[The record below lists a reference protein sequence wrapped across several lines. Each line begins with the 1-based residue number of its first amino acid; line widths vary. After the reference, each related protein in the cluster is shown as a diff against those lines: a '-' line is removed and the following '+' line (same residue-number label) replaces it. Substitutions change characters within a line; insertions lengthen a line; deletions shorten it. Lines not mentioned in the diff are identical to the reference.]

1 MPMDS
6 ATRNFLG
13 LVGISATLAAY
24 PACGF
29 VVYVLVPLLGASPG
43 ALAHL
48 GPVCLLPAIVLI
60 ALVGTSAGLALRTLG
75 LQSSASRRLSRR
87 IRGLA
92 LPAPPEL
99 SVAAKAAG
107 LDGRVAV
114 LDSPGQ
120 FSFVYGLLVPRV
132 AIGRGFLESLT
143 AEELRAALEHERY
156 HVRHLD
162 PLRALLGKAL
172 TEAFFLLPSLEVL
185 RLRYEVGRELAAD
198 RRAERVCG
206 RRPLLGALL
215 KALEEPGR
223 EPVISASLADSGTL
237 DARISCL
244 ETGQAP
250 ALVSAGIPSL
260 LMSALGTCSFLLLL
274 IAAVVGLGGTSAL
287 AGMAADEL
295 SASGTLLGA
304 LCAAPVVALVGAIYW
319 RLARRAGEPLTIRR
333 RTGRSAVSRS
343 GSSESGIA

>member
-6 ATRNFLG
+6 PTRNFLG

-24 PACGF
+24 PVCGF
-29 VVYVLVPLLGASPG
+29 IVYVLVPLLGLSPG

-48 GPVCLLPAIVLI
+48 GPVCLLPAVVLT
-60 ALVGTSAGLALRTLG
+60 ALVGASTGLATRTLG
-75 LQSSASRRLSRR
+75 RQISVSRRLSRR
-87 IRGLA
+87 VRALA
-92 LPAPPEL
+92 LPPPPEL
-99 SVAAKAAG
+99 SVAAKATG
-107 LDGRVAV
+107 LDGRVAM
-114 LDSPGQ
+114 LDSPEQ
-120 FSFVYGLLVPRV
+120 FSFVYGILVPRV

-162 PLRALLGKAL
+162 PLRALLGKTL

-198 RRAERVCG
+198 RWAERASG

-237 DARISCL
+237 DARISRL
-244 ETGQAP
+244 ETGQTP
-250 ALVSAGIPSL
+250 ALTSAGIPSL
-260 LMSALGTCSFLLLL
+260 FTSALGASSFLLLL
-274 IAAVVGLGGTSAL
+274 ITAVVGLGGTSAL
-287 AGMAADEL
+287 ASLAADEL
-295 SASGTLLGA
+295 SAGGALLGA
-304 LCAAPVVALVGAIYW
+304 LCAVPIVAVVGLLYW
-319 RLARRAGEPLTIRR
+319 RLSRRAGEPL
-333 RTGRSAVSRS
+333 SP
-343 GSSESGIA
+343 

>member
-1 MPMDS
+1 MDS

-24 PACGF
+24 PVCGF
-29 VVYVLVPLLGASPG
+29 IAYVLVPLLGFSPG

-48 GPVCLLPAIVLI
+48 GPVCLLPVVALTV
-60 ALVGTSAGLALRTLG
+60 LVGTSAGLAARTLG
-75 LQSSASRRLSRR
+75 RQISASRRLSRR
-87 IRGLA
+87 VRSLA
-92 LPAPPEL
+92 LPPPPVL
-99 SVAAKAAG
+99 SVAAKATG
-107 LDGRVAV
+107 LDGRVTV
-114 LDSPGQ
+114 LDSPEQ
-120 FSFVYGLLVPRV
+120 FSFVYGILVPRV

-185 RLRYEVGRELAAD
+185 RLRYEAGRELAAD
-198 RRAERVCG
+198 RRAERVGG
-206 RRPLLGALL
+206 RRALLGALL

-223 EPVISASLADSGTL
+223 EPVISVSLADPGLL
-237 DARISCL
+237 DARISRL
-244 ETGQAP
+244 ETGRAP
-250 ALVSAGIPSL
+250 ALASVGIQSL
-260 LMSALGTCSFLLLL
+260 LSSALGACSFLLLL
-274 IAAVVGLGGTSAL
+274 IAAVVGLGGSSAL

-304 LCAAPVVALVGAIYW
+304 LCAAPIVAVVGLAYW
-319 RLARRAGEPLTIRR
+319 RLSRRAGEPLP
-333 RTGRSAVSRS
+333 S
-343 GSSESGIA
+343 GSRI